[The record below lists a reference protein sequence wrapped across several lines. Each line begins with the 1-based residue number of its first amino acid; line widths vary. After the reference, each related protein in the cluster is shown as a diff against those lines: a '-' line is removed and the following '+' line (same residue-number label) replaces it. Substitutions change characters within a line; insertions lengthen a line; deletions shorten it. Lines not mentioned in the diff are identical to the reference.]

1 MTDSQQQLT
10 FTNIPDAI
18 QMLLLYYSF
27 TSLQQPNEI
36 MTLLLLQKSKLRKNN
51 NSHSVTKLVSNR
63 VEIQIQAVWI

>member
-27 TSLQQPNEI
+27 TSLQPDEI
-36 MTLLLLQKSKLRKNN
+36 VTLLLLQKSKLREKKQK
-51 NSHSVTKLVSNR
+51 TKKTQCHKASK
-63 VEIQIQAVWI
+63 

>member
-27 TSLQQPNEI
+27 TSLQPNEI
-36 MTLLLLQKSKLRKNN
+36 VTLLLLQKSKLREKKTKNQK
-51 NSHSVTKLVSNR
+51 NSVS
-63 VEIQIQAVWI
+63 QS